1 MGLFLRDFYYLYVG
15 SSLHVFDVCH
25 FLIKLFI
32 LLFLFGFI
40 KSVFSVTV
48 PLKYL
53 FLQLLFA
60 LILNYFLGSVP
71 SFLSYFLIPAYS
83 FLQFLIIF
91 LMLLHGFDI
100 GYSFDLDSE
109 HIFLVC
115 FHYAEGCHSVPYYPF
130 SYNNFVRDSMLILFG

>member
-1 MGLFLRDFYYLYVG
+1 MLCVPLMWISRSFFFFNFWKLWNGKSYHFYYLFLSFVVGLFLRDFYYLYVG

-32 LLFLFGFI
+32 LLFLFGFR

-60 LILNYFLGSVP
+60 LILNYFLGSVT
-71 SFLSYFLIPAYS
+71 SFFS
-83 FLQFLIIF
+83 F
-91 LMLLHGFDI
+91 
-100 GYSFDLDSE
+100 S
-109 HIFLVC
+109 
-115 FHYAEGCHSVPYYPF
+115 
-130 SYNNFVRDSMLILFG
+130 